1 MTEFVQVNLNVK
13 LEKVNASDVEQLIFI
28 QREAFDQHGKK
39 WGGWT
44 KDSYNNDWR
53 GNVVLP
59 AERNIEFK
67 AFIKSKDGTVK
78 SWQTIQQSWNPVPLK
93 STTHISYW

>member
-1 MTEFVQVNLNVK
+1 
-13 LEKVNASDVEQLIFI
+13 
-28 QREAFDQHGKK
+28 
-39 WGGWT
+39 
-44 KDSYNNDWR
+44 
-53 GNVVLP
+53 VLP

-93 STTHISYW
+93 TTSHTSSW